1 MAQALTPAQ
10 RRFLQSGARRL
21 RPSVNVGKGG
31 ASENVL
37 RHLRALLGRR
47 ELIKV
52 RLLEAAT
59 EHRHA
64 AARQLADRAEAAL
77 VDLVGRVVVLYK
89 PNQQLPPERRIQLP
103 QRQPPPAK
111 AAPFRRRRPAD

>member
-37 RHLRALLGRR
+37 RHLRALLGRQ

-52 RLLEAAT
+52 RLLEAAA

-111 AAPFRRRRPAD
+111 TAPFRRRRPAD